1 MQEKYY
7 VLKTSNDKYFV
18 GARRLIDRVRGLE
31 DVYFDDDPN
40 TVMEINN
47 KNTAQTIADKYG
59 FIVYKVTVTTEMEK
73 ESNEKN

>member
-1 MQEKYY
+1 MTETYY
-7 VLKTSNDKYFV
+7 LLKTSNDKYFV
-18 GARRLIDRVRGLE
+18 GARRLIDRVSGSV

-40 TVMEINN
+40 TATEIND

-73 ESNEKN
+73 L